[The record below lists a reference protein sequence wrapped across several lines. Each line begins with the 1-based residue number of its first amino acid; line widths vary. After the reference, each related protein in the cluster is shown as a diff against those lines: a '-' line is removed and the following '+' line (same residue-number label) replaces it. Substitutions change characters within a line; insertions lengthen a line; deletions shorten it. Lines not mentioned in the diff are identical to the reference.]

1 MKEYMKTALLCGV
14 LGAPLYREH
23 TCFEDGDYCDFKLKL
38 GSEPLPYWPPVFQ
51 QDNPYK

>member
-1 MKEYMKTALLCGV
+1 MDYVVFGV
-14 LGAPLYREH
+14 LGAPLYRKH

-38 GSEPLPYWPPVFQ
+38 DAEQLPYWPPAFK